1 VLKKTEIAR
10 FNEHRTARLA
20 IAAYDHVLPNDRAG
34 EPPGFVVRME
44 AQKAGVV
51 NRAVPI
57 VAIDFETGRAE
68 AASC

>member
-34 EPPGFVVRME
+34 EPAWFRGANGGAEGGRGQQGCP
-44 AQKAGVV
+44 
-51 NRAVPI
+51 NR
-57 VAIDFETGRAE
+57 
-68 AASC
+68 CN